1 MAKIITVWTSL
12 TIPHI
17 CHMFKCMWH
26 KLSLF
31 WSYIRVHLSITTVN
45 ALINEYIDRHKYS
58 QYGPWLIPIS
68 YIIGQVLSW
77 IHPESQA
84 TITRSAQPL
93 VGGAPLR
100 RNRQDEHYIQ
110 TIMDANAQSHKLY
123 IMDARPLVN
132 ALANMVCDAWNTCR
146 LKNKSITYW
155 SF

>member
-1 MAKIITVWTSL
+1 
-12 TIPHI
+12 
-17 CHMFKCMWH
+17 MF
-26 KLSLF
+26 
-31 WSYIRVHLSITTVN
+31 YVV
-45 ALINEYIDRHKYS
+45 
-58 QYGPWLIPIS
+58 
-68 YIIGQVLSW
+68 QVLSW

-132 ALANMVCDAWNTCR
+132 ALANMVTSSQFGIDQNNKVGFVRSYCKNLSFNFRPKEVVMKGRNGTPMQR
-146 LKNKSITYW
+146 LLS
-155 SF
+155 